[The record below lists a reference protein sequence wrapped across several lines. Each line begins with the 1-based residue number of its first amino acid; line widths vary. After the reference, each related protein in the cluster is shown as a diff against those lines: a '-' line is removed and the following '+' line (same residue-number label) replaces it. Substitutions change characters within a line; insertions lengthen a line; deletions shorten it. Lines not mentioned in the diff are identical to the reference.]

1 MIALSDIN
9 WGPTDAAAHDE
20 RFTEKFVE
28 PIEIRQLLQNK
39 YCIITGEKGSGKTA
53 LRQALLQ
60 KYRLNYSGVVDL
72 DFDSLEYTSIVLNLN
87 QLSQVTNIPRLS
99 MLTNYWQYV
108 LLVQSM
114 KEFVSRVD
122 MPANLDYGIL
132 HNYLSKNHI
141 IESSNL
147 MLFLSLISKCWTFID
162 SYTRPS
168 EHKGVNELPFLPSNL
183 APEIIEQVKD
193 YPMLNPEFLQV
204 CKIFE
209 GLLRGRGEQCLIILD
224 GFDRF
229 ENKEAIKSDIN
240 LIFESLVEAVY
251 SLSINSKWHDS
262 ISIKA
267 LIPHDRYLKI
277 NLRDSDKFG
286 ERQKSIK
293 WTHAGLQELLTRRG
307 KLHPKLSRFVEFDK
321 LWREIMPEH
330 LENPYYKLPER
341 SFDYLLRHTM
351 HRPRQLQIHLQM
363 LSEQFPD
370 QNIDA
375 KMIPKAVRQSCRK
388 IVEYYIRE
396 YYIDHPNLD
405 KFIARFHEKP
415 NVLPYQEFRD
425 IVIETIRQY
434 SVQGWNIDAKIDAL
448 YEMGFFGVIQD
459 IAEHHPIVDD
469 EFSYLPPRKTGA
481 TPYRVMFYYKNP
493 RSRII
498 NRLRDDNLIAL
509 HPIFFDYAD
518 MKPHPNIIVG

>member
-9 WGPTDAAAHDE
+9 WGPTDAAAPDAQ
-20 RFTEKFVE
+20 FTVKFVE
-28 PIEIRQLLQNK
+28 PIEIRQILQKN

-60 KYRLNYSGVVDL
+60 KYRSNYSGVVDL

-114 KEFVSRVD
+114 KEFVARVP
-122 MPANLDYGIL
+122 MPSSLDYGIL
-132 HNYLSKNHI
+132 HNYLSKNHL
-141 IESSNL
+141 IEASNL
-147 MLFLSLISKCWTFID
+147 RLFLSLISKCWTYIE

-168 EHKGVNELPFLPSNL
+168 GNDAAKELPFLPSNL
-183 APEIIEQVKD
+183 APEIIEQVKH
-193 YPMLNPEFLQV
+193 YPMLNPEFLKIS
-204 CKIFE
+204 KIFE
-209 GLLRGRGEQCLIILD
+209 NLLRECGEQCLIILD

-251 SLSINSKWHDS
+251 SLSINSKWHDLL
-262 ISIKA
+262 SIKA
-267 LIPHDRYLKI
+267 LIPHDRYLNI

-286 ERQKSIK
+286 EKQKSIK
-293 WTHAGLQELLTRRG
+293 WTNAGLQELLSRRA
-307 KLHPKLSRFVEFDK
+307 KIHPKLSHFVEFDK
-321 LWREIMPEH
+321 LWREIMPES
-330 LENPYYKLPER
+330 LENPYYKLSEKT
-341 SFDYLLRHTM
+341 FDYLLRHTM
-351 HRPRQLQIHLQM
+351 HRPRQLQIHLQI
-363 LSEQFPD
+363 LSEQFSD

-375 KMIPKAVRQSCRK
+375 KMISKAVRLSCSK

-405 KFIARFHEKP
+405 KFIARFHEKA

-425 IVIETIRQY
+425 IVTDTIKHY
-434 SVQGWNIDAKIDAL
+434 AVQGWTIDAKIDAL
-448 YEMGFFGVIQD
+448 YEMGFFGVIQN
-459 IAEHHPIVDD
+459 IAEHHPIADD
-469 EFSYLPPRKTGA
+469 EFSYLPPRKFGT

-498 NRLRDDNLIAL
+498 NKLRDDNLVAI

-518 MKPHPNIIVG
+518 MKPHPNMIVG

>member
-9 WGPTDAAAHDE
+9 WGPTDAAAPDE
-20 RFTEKFVE
+20 RFAEKFVE
-28 PIEIRQLLQNK
+28 PIEIRQLLQK
-39 YCIITGEKGSGKTA
+39 DYCIITGEKGSGKTA

-60 KYRLNYSGVVDL
+60 KYRGKYSGVVDL

-99 MLTNYWQYV
+99 MLANYWQYV
-108 LLVQSM
+108 LLVWSM
-114 KEFVSRVD
+114 KEFVGRVK
-122 MPANLDYGIL
+122 MPASIDYGIL
-132 HNYLSKNHI
+132 HNYLSKNQL
-141 IESSNL
+141 IEASNL
-147 MLFLSLISKCWTFID
+147 RLFLSLIGKCWTYID

-168 EHKGVNELPFLPSNL
+168 EQNRAKGLPFLPSNL
-183 APEIIEQVKD
+183 APEIVEQVKD
-193 YPMLNPEFLQV
+193 YPMLNPEFLQA
-204 CKIFE
+204 CKVFE
-209 GLLRGRGEQCLIILD
+209 SLLRENNEQCLIILD

-240 LIFESLVEAVY
+240 LIFESLVEGVY
-251 SLSINSKWHDS
+251 SISINNKWHDL
-262 ISIKA
+262 IFIKA
-267 LIPHDRYLKI
+267 LIPHDRYLNI

-286 ERQKSIK
+286 ERQRSIK
-293 WTHAGLQELLTRRG
+293 WTHLGLKELLARRG
-307 KLHPKLSRFVEFDK
+307 KLHPKLSHHVEFDK

-330 LENPYYKLPER
+330 LENPYYKLSEK

-351 HRPRQLQIHLQM
+351 QRPRQLQIHLQM

-405 KFIARFHEKP
+405 KFIARFHAKT
-415 NVLPYQEFRD
+415 NVLPYQEFRE
-425 IVIETIRQY
+425 IVTDTIKHY
-434 SVQGWNIDAKIDAL
+434 SVQGWTIDAKIDAL
-448 YEMGFFGVIQD
+448 YEMGFFGVVQQIE
-459 IAEHHPIVDD
+459 EHHPIADD
-469 EFSYLPPRKTGA
+469 EFSYLPPRKAGI
-481 TPYRVMFYYKNP
+481 TPYCVMFYYKNP
-493 RSRII
+493 RSKII
-498 NRLRDDNLIAL
+498 NKLRDDNLVAL

-518 MKPHPNIIVG
+518 MKPHPDIIVG